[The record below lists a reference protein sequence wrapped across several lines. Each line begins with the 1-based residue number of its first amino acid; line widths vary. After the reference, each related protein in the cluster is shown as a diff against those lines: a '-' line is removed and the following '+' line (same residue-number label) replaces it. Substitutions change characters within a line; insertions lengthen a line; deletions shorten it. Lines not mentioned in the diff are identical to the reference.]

1 LRAPGVEAQ
10 VPWLLLPVEPGVA
23 AFPDAAE
30 VRLSRQDSPLRI
42 SPGEDAVRIGE
53 RTWLRKRWSED
64 GTDRAVY
71 AAADGNGTLVLE
83 FECRHRVCRG
93 AAGEAMVALIARTA
107 RSVP

>member
-1 LRAPGVEAQ
+1 M
-10 VPWLLLPVEPGVA
+10 PWLLVPQEPGVA
-23 AFPDAAE
+23 AFPDVVD

-42 SPGEDAVRIGE
+42 SPGEDAIRIGE
-53 RTWLRKRWSED
+53 RTWLRRRSSED

-71 AAADGNGTLVLE
+71 EAADGNGTLVIE